1 MEHLYDYTV
10 ERLLIAVQIGNSDAF
25 NEVYCR
31 YRKKVQ
37 GYAYRFV
44 RCTEEAEELTQDVFV
59 RLWENRE
66 KIDPSQNFDAYL
78 FTIIRNIFLGA
89 LRRKAKMNVFRN
101 EMLEDEP
108 MMNSIENYMDF
119 KDCQQLANQA
129 IETLPPQAK
138 MAYMLS
144 RNEGFSHE
152 NISSQMGITKNTV
165 NNHIKKSLGHIRKH
179 FNSYSPETIIS
190 SILWILLLQ

>member
-1 MEHLYDYTV
+1 
-10 ERLLIAVQIGNSDAF
+10 
-25 NEVYCR
+25 
-31 YRKKVQ
+31 
-37 GYAYRFV
+37 
-44 RCTEEAEELTQDVFV
+44 
-59 RLWENRE
+59 
-66 KIDPSQNFDAYL
+66 
-78 FTIIRNIFLGA
+78 
-89 LRRKAKMNVFRN
+89 N

-179 FNSYSPETIIS
+179 FSSYSPETIIS